1 MYIVYVS
8 IYYYKISFELRNSSN
23 DILTVFKLI
32 ICLLILRLF
41 TLMDPINLFNNSEI
55 RPVDH
60 EIIVKN
66 DFSTLDQSW
75 LRCIMDRSVQNTI

>member
-1 MYIVYVS
+1 MYIVYIS

-41 TLMDPINLFNNSEI
+41 TLMDPINLFNNSIKKLINVE
-55 RPVDH
+55 V
-60 EIIVKN
+60 
-66 DFSTLDQSW
+66 
-75 LRCIMDRSVQNTI
+75 